1 MANSALVYLVPL
13 LLTPVIAGAIRM
25 FGGPERGARVAGIA
39 VMIAFAFGWVL
50 IVRPSWAPVD
60 DISRIGHIALG
71 ASVLGL
77 LLDLIGARRILI
89 ALATA
94 GTVLVCAWSSYTDT
108 LAVPAMDGPLLPVAV
123 LAVVAFVIL
132 MRLDAVKAEGMST
145 LILLAMAALGI
156 SFMAQVVED
165 ATLATSALVLALTVL
180 GFTLPQS
187 IAALPVGSSI
197 ILGGGSVLLAIA
209 WALAH
214 NHPETRLAL
223 LLVPMIFFAEG
234 TAKRVPLP
242 EARISTLLYP
252 ALLAVLAALPLVL
265 AVLVTYATANMVTE

>member
-25 FGGPERGARVAGIA
+25 FGGPERGARAAGVAVTFVFA
-39 VMIAFAFGWVL
+39 VAWVL
-50 IVRPSWAPVD
+50 IVRPAWAPVD
-60 DISRIGHIALG
+60 DISRIGHIGLG

-77 LLDLIGARRILI
+77 LLDLIGARRFLI
-89 ALATA
+89 AVATA
-94 GTVLVCAWSSYTDT
+94 GTVLVCAWGSYTDT
-108 LAVPAMDGPLLPVAV
+108 LALPTLDGPLSPVAV
-123 LAVVAFVIL
+123 LAAVAFVIL
-132 MRLDAVKAEGMST
+132 MRLDTVKSEGMST

-165 ATLATSALVLALTVL
+165 ATLATSALLLALAVL
-180 GFTLPQS
+180 GYTLPQS

-197 ILGGGSVLLAIA
+197 ILGGGSILLAVT

-214 NHPETRLAL
+214 NHPETRFAL

-252 ALLAVLAALPLVL
+252 LLLAVLAALPLVL
-265 AVLVTYATANMVTE
+265 AVLVTYATANILTE